1 MKEEVIGE
9 YVDELEIIRAYFNRH
24 FDKRFVNRIFGS
36 KVHVDMVFTDSK
48 NKKLYLYLN
57 PTTGRLED

>member
-24 FDKRFVNRIFGS
+24 FDKRFVNRIFDG

-48 NKKLYLYLN
+48 NKKLHFYLDS
-57 PTTGRLED
+57 TTGKLGN